1 MIPHSTRSIQ
11 IVLRTQRRIKEVVSF
26 VNMVASSACGLCLL
40 THPCGHVLNFLIPKA
55 GKADIQKLLV
65 TSVKEPQAE
74 FHQIHFFKESGIGI
88 IVLFSFHLWRLET
101 AKRKIFRLYS
111 GLPSQFFPFET
122 DKGPRHLF
130 ARPQAKADLTQ
141 LGKGTAEEIF
151 NV

>member
-1 MIPHSTRSIQ
+1 M
-11 IVLRTQRRIKEVVSF
+11 
-26 VNMVASSACGLCLL
+26 
-40 THPCGHVLNFLIPKA
+40 NFLIPKA

-130 ARPQAKADLTQ
+130 ARQMCIRDRTQTEKGEYLSGMKKTGGVPTLDVLAVLCPAIIAALPFAKRMR
-141 LGKGTAEEIF
+141 
-151 NV
+151 